1 MNRRSFYRP
10 IWGTIALQPLAW
22 VWCILG
28 DLDYLNTVG
37 PMTVAATIYLMPI
50 YHWYEQYWDQREQS
64 ISSKKVEA

>member
-22 VWCILG
+22 VWCIMG

>member
-1 MNRRSFYRP
+1 M
-10 IWGTIALQPLAW
+10 
-22 VWCILG
+22 G

-64 ISSKKVEA
+64 ISIKKVEA

>member
-22 VWCILG
+22 VWCIMG

-50 YHWYEQYWDQREQS
+50 YHWYEQYWDHQEQS

>member
-37 PMTVAATIYLMPI
+37 PMTIAATIYLMPI

-64 ISSKKVEA
+64 ISIKKVEA